1 MKLDKQTIREVLLYL
16 KDELDRDF
24 DDRLIN
30 ASTHCDIDSWIDVK
44 LIKFDTSNKY
54 NNLRKEE

>member
-1 MKLDKQTIREVLLYL
+1 MELEELDNQTIREVLLYL

-24 DDRLIN
+24 DERLIT

-44 LIKFDTSNKY
+44 LIKFGSNDSK
-54 NNLRKEE
+54 KID